1 MAQTHA
7 GTADRPRW
15 FFATPTEVIGA
26 DLETG
31 ETFFRHALPFT
42 LDGQSNAIVLT
53 ASDDARFLAVAQA
66 QGRSGA
72 VLDVHAGTVA
82 LRLERGDYR
91 PEHCAYPLCFLDDRR
106 LVHAVEWNQ
115 LAVTNVLT
123 GERLDPRVESPKL
136 DYFFGSLERSP
147 SGRTLASTGWVWQPM
162 GLIGTLDVETWVQ
175 GPGEAALQF
184 SVESD
189 AWDLPMTW
197 LDDERIIACV
207 LDFDRTQRLVVSK
220 PGAEAPELSIEQP
233 IAAAIAVRGD
243 EVLLLGD
250 RTEAF
255 DAHDLTRRGSLDV
268 RTHAW
273 HPGTH
278 EALGFASIGGDGPW
292 TLVSRPR
299 SPGSIDA
306 PIVALARREQENP
319 SPQGRLVLADALEAA
334 GHHGEALDHLRSE
347 AAHGHR
353 CFIVDDLASG

>member
-15 FFATPTEVIGA
+15 FFATPREIVGA

-42 LDGQSNAIVLT
+42 LDGQSNAVVLT
-53 ASDDARFLAVAQA
+53 ASDDGRFLAVAQA

-82 LRLERGDYR
+82 LRLARGDYH

-115 LAVTNVLT
+115 LAVTNVTT
-123 GERLDPRVESPKL
+123 GERLDPRLDETKL

-147 SGRTLASTGWVWQPM
+147 SGSKLASTGWVWQPM
-162 GLIGTLDVETWVQ
+162 GLIGTLDVETWLR

-184 SVESD
+184 SVDSD

-220 PGAEAPELSIEQP
+220 PGAEAPEVSIEQP
-233 IAAAIAVRGD
+233 IAAALAVRRD
-243 EVLLLGD
+243 EVLLLGE

-255 DAHDLTRRGSLDV
+255 DAHDLSRRGSLEL
-268 RTHAW
+268 RCHAW
-273 HPGTH
+273 HPGTQ
-278 EALGFASIGGDGPW
+278 EALSFASLEGSGPW
-292 TLVSRPR
+292 SLVSRPR
-299 SPGSIDA
+299 SPVSVA
-306 PIVALARREQENP
+306 AEIVSVAQREQENP